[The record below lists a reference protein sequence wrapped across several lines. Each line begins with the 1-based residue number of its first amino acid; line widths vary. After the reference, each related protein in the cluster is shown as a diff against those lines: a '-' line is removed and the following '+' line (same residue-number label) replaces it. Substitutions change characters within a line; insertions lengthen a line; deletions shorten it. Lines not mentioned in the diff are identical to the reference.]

1 MGVMM
6 SPTVALQVP
15 REIVH
20 ATRMTPQELTREL
33 AIYLFQQGKLSFGK
47 AREMA
52 DMNVWTFQQL
62 LGSRGI
68 PVHYDVEEYEEDLAT
83 LRALGRL

>member
-1 MGVMM
+1 M
-6 SPTVALQVP
+6 SATIAIEIP
-15 REIVH
+15 REIMH
-20 ATRMTPQELTREL
+20 ITHMTPQGLRREL

-62 LGSRGI
+62 LGSREI
-68 PVHYDVEEYEEDLAT
+68 PVHYDIEEYEEDLAT
-83 LRALGRL
+83 LRELGRL